1 MADIGSIVRESCG
14 RYNQN
19 RGRTNF
25 IAGYLM
31 EKILWFQ
38 NYLFGNK

>member
-31 EKILWFQ
+31 EKNPLVSELPF
-38 NYLFGNK
+38 